1 MDYISQKSIPLLISK
16 LTTAITASQRGRDQL
31 RYAQRREE
39 LKDELVL
46 RGEAA
51 ITPMIDLM
59 KHRSDEI
66 CLHAAEVLGR
76 IGSEEAVIP
85 LAQILAE
92 PYPYY
97 TRQCAARALG
107 AINTPDAAL
116 AVNIWQ
122 GRMGTVRRLVEAYL
136 GETDSEARLMERL
149 GKVAEDHQVSMR
161 RVAEAYLLSTSETL
175 SPEAQMRLAELL
187 LTPDEC
193 AYIEAVQG
201 AAG

>member
-39 LKDELVL
+39 IKDELVL

-51 ITPMIDLM
+51 IAPMIDLM
-59 KHRSDEI
+59 KRRSDDL

-76 IGSEEAVIP
+76 MGAEQAVLP

-92 PYPYY
+92 PYPYF
-97 TRQCAARALG
+97 TRQCAVRALT

-122 GRMGTVRRLVEAYL
+122 GRMGSVRHKVEAYL
-136 GETDSEARLMERL
+136 GGTEDDAQLLKRL
-149 GKVAEDHQVSMR
+149 GKLAQDHQVSAR
-161 RVAEAYLLSTSETL
+161 RVAEAYLLCTSETL
-175 SPEAQMRLAELL
+175 SPEAQIRLAQLH

-193 AYIEAVQG
+193 AYIEAVQ
-201 AAG
+201 AAR